1 MSTSLSFQ
9 EKKRKIYFQDGG
21 RSGHLGFPIGTIL
34 AIFDLQVTAMLP
46 SCTNVSSQLAFWFRR
61 RSKNRFSRWLSQ
73 RPSSTSDRKTFSY
86 FLIYSGLGGD
96 VVDDRQTGEST
107 DDGHIAITIAH
118 FELFVLRSAENCKN

>member
-46 SCTNVSSQLAFWFRR
+46 AFWFRR

-96 VVDDRQTGEST
+96 VVDDRQTGEWT

-118 FELFVLRSAENCKN
+118 LELFVLRSAENCKN